1 MQKQNWK
8 KILNYVVG
16 PILFVVLA
24 YSIYNKIQKQPNLD
38 KSWLTIRETF
48 SSHAYLLL
56 LMFLL
61 MIINWSLEAKK
72 WQLLIEPVQK
82 VSLMTGFKAVLSG
95 LSFSLFI
102 PNGMGEYL
110 GRMLY
115 MQEGKRLQ
123 SVAISFMGSL
133 SQVIVTLVIGVIGLE
148 FMLHYFPSSGLMTT
162 GLNRFWLR
170 ALVYAVI
177 IFIGF
182 FLLLYFKISL
192 FVNWFEKIPFVY
204 KHRLLID
211 SLKEFEQKLLL
222 RVLLL
227 AFCRYS
233 VFIAQ
238 YILMFY
244 LFNVVMPLEES
255 IWSVSILFLLI
266 AIVPTIPIAEL
277 GVRGEIS
284 IKVFGL
290 LSTNTLGIISAAG
303 FIWLINLIIPAL
315 VGSLFVLSLKIFKK
329 AENRAL
335 EMKSEEPKNA

>member
-1 MQKQNWK
+1 MQKQKWK
-8 KILNYVVG
+8 KLLNYVVG
-16 PILFVVLA
+16 PILFVVLS
-24 YSIYNKIQKQPNLD
+24 YSIYRKIEKQPNLP
-38 KSWLTIRETF
+38 KSWDAIKETF
-48 SSHAYLLL
+48 SAHYYLLALMLL
-56 LMFLL
+56 LMVL
-61 MIINWSLEAKK
+61 NWSLEARK
-72 WQLLIEPVQK
+72 WQLLIRPVQK

-115 MQEGKRLQ
+115 MQEGNRLK
-123 SVAISFMGSL
+123 SVAVSFMGSL
-133 SQVIVTLVIGVIGLE
+133 SQVIVTLVVGVIGLE
-148 FMLHYFPSSGLMTT
+148 FVKYNVPSVGLATT
-162 GLNRFWLR
+162 GLTPFWLQ
-170 ALVYAVI
+170 ALVYAVV
-177 IFIGF
+177 IFIVF
-182 FLLLYFKISL
+182 FLLLYFKISI

-211 SLKEFEQKLLL
+211 SLKDFDRTLLL
-222 RVLLL
+222 QVLLL
-227 AFCRYS
+227 AFIRYV

-238 YILMFY
+238 YVLMFY
-244 LFNVVMPLEES
+244 LFNVTMPLQEA

-290 LSTNTLGIISAAG
+290 FSTNTLGIVSAAG

-315 VGSLFVLSLKIFKK
+315 VGSLFVLSLRIFKRTEIK
-329 AENRAL
+329 AA
-335 EMKSEEPKNA
+335 KTK

>member
-1 MQKQNWK
+1 MRKQNWK

-24 YSIYNKIQKQPNLD
+24 YSIYNKIDKQPNLVN
-38 KSWLTIRETF
+38 SWQTIQETF
-48 SSHAYLLL
+48 ASHAYLLI
-56 LMFLL
+56 LMFVL
-61 MIINWSLEAKK
+61 MIVNWSLEAKK
-72 WQLLIEPVQK
+72 WQLLISLVQR
-82 VSLMTGFKAVLSG
+82 VSLFTAFKAVLSG

-102 PNGMGEYL
+102 PNGLGEYL

-115 MQEGKRLQ
+115 MNEGKRLK
-123 SVAISFMGSL
+123 SVAVSFMGSL
-133 SQVIVTLVIGVIGLE
+133 SQVIVTLVLGVIGLE
-148 FMLHYFPSSGLMTT
+148 FMLHYVPSAGLIASGLS
-162 GLNRFWLR
+162 RFWVR

-177 IFIGF
+177 IFILF
-182 FLLLYFKISL
+182 FLLLYFRISL
-192 FVNWFEKIPFVY
+192 FVNWFERIPFVY

-211 SLKEFEQKLLL
+211 ALKEFDSRLLL
-222 RVLLL
+222 KVLAL
-227 AFCRYS
+227 AFIRYC

-244 LFNVVMPLEES
+244 LFNVIIPFKVA

-284 IKVFGL
+284 IKIFGL
-290 LSTNTLGIISAAG
+290 LSTNTLGIISATG

-315 VGSLFVLSLKIFKK
+315 VGSLFVLSLKLFKK
-329 AENRAL
+329 AEIRAQ
-335 EMKSEEPKNA
+335 EKKSKIPSN

>member
-1 MQKQNWK
+1 MRKQNWK

-24 YSIYNKIQKQPNLD
+24 CSIYNKLQKQPNLP
-38 KSWLTIRETF
+38 KSWDIIKETF
-48 SSHAYLLL
+48 SSHAYLLV
-56 LMFLL
+56 LMLAL
-61 MIINWSLEAKK
+61 MVVNWSLEARK
-72 WQLLIEPVQK
+72 WQLLIRPVQK
-82 VSLMTGFKAVLSG
+82 VTLMTGFKAVLSG

-115 MQEGKRLQ
+115 MQEGNRLK
-123 SVAISFMGSL
+123 SVAVSFMGSL

-148 FMLHYFPSSGLMTT
+148 FMMHYVPSAGLANT
-162 GLNRFWLR
+162 GLTRFWIK

-211 SLKEFEQKLLL
+211 SLKEFDRKLLL

-238 YILMFY
+238 YVLMFY
-244 LFNVVMPLEES
+244 LFNVMMPLKEA

-290 LSTNTLGIISAAG
+290 FSSNTLGIVSAAG

-315 VGSLFVLSLKIFKK
+315 VGSLFVLSLRIFKRTEIK
-329 AENRAL
+329 AKKTE
-335 EMKSEEPKNA
+335 

>member
-1 MQKQNWK
+1 MNWK

-24 YSIYNKIQKQPNLD
+24 YSIYNKIQSQPNLP
-38 KSWLTIRETF
+38 KSWATIRTTF
-48 SSHAYLLL
+48 SSHAYLLILMLL
-56 LMFLL
+56 LMVL
-61 MIINWSLEAKK
+61 NWSLEARK
-72 WQLLIEPVQK
+72 WQLLIRPVQK

-115 MQEGKRLQ
+115 MQEGNRLK
-123 SVAISFMGSL
+123 SVAVSFMGSL
-133 SQVIVTLVIGVIGLE
+133 SQVIVTLVVGVIGLE
-148 FMLHYFPSSGLMTT
+148 FMVHYVPSAGLANT
-162 GLNRFWLR
+162 GLTRFWVK
-170 ALVYAVI
+170 ALVYSVI

-182 FLLLYFKISL
+182 FLLLYFKISI
-192 FVNWFEKIPFVY
+192 FVSWFEKIPFVY

-211 SLKEFEQKLLL
+211 SLKAFDRRLLL

-227 AFCRYS
+227 ALCRYS

-238 YILMFY
+238 YVLMFY
-244 LFNVVMPLEES
+244 LFNVMMPLKEA

-290 LSTNTLGIISAAG
+290 FSSNTLGIVSAAG

-315 VGSLFVLSLKIFKK
+315 VGSLFVLSLRIFKK
-329 AENRAL
+329 AELKATKTN
-335 EMKSEEPKNA
+335 

>member
-1 MQKQNWK
+1 MLKRNWK

-16 PILFVVLA
+16 PILFIVLS
-24 YSIYNKIQKQPNLD
+24 YSIYHKIQKQPNLP
-38 KSWLTIRETF
+38 KSWAAIKETF
-48 SSHAYLLL
+48 GAHFYLLGLMLL
-56 LMFLL
+56 LMVL
-61 MIINWSLEAKK
+61 NWTLEARK
-72 WQLLIEPVQK
+72 WQLLIRPVQK

-115 MQEGKRLQ
+115 MQEGNRLK
-123 SVAISFMGSL
+123 SVAVSFMGSL
-133 SQVIVTLVIGVIGLE
+133 SQVIVTLVVGVIGLE
-148 FMLHYFPSSGLMTT
+148 YVMHYVPTAGLANT
-162 GLNRFWLR
+162 GLTRFWLR
-170 ALVYAVI
+170 ALIYAVI
-177 IFIGF
+177 VFIGF

-211 SLKEFEQKLLL
+211 SLKEFDRPLLL

-233 VFIAQ
+233 VFICQ
-238 YILMFY
+238 YVLMFY
-244 LFNVVMPLEES
+244 LFNVMMPLKEA

-290 LSTNTLGIISAAG
+290 FSTNTLGIVSAAG

-315 VGSLFVLSLKIFKK
+315 VGSLFVLSLRIFKRTEIK
-329 AENRAL
+329 ATKTN
-335 EMKSEEPKNA
+335 

>member
-1 MQKQNWK
+1 MRKQNWK

-24 YSIYNKIQKQPNLD
+24 YSIFHKLQKQPNLP
-38 KSWLTIRETF
+38 KSWEGIKETF
-48 SSHAYLLL
+48 SENSYLLV
-56 LMFLL
+56 LMFVL
-61 MIINWSLEAKK
+61 MVVNWTLEARK
-72 WQLLIEPVQK
+72 WQLLIQPVQK
-82 VSLMTGFKAVLSG
+82 VGLMTGFKAVLSG

-115 MQEGKRLQ
+115 MKEGNRLK
-123 SVAISFMGSL
+123 SVAVSFMGSL

-148 FMLHYFPSSGLMTT
+148 FMMHYVPSAGLENT
-162 GLNRFWLR
+162 GLTRFWLK

-204 KHRLLID
+204 KHRLFID
-211 SLKEFEQKLLL
+211 SLKEFDKGLLL

-227 AFCRYS
+227 AFCRYT

-238 YILMFY
+238 YVLMFY
-244 LFNVVMPLEES
+244 LFNVMMPLKEV

-284 IKVFGL
+284 IKVFGIF
-290 LSTNTLGIISAAG
+290 SSNTLGIVSAAG

-315 VGSLFVLSLKIFKK
+315 VGSLFVLSLRIFKRTEIS
-329 AENRAL
+329 A
-335 EMKSEEPKNA
+335 MKN

>member
-1 MQKQNWK
+1 MRKQNWK

-16 PILFVVLA
+16 PILFVVLS
-24 YSIYNKIQKQPNLD
+24 YSIYHKIQKQPNLP
-38 KSWLTIRETF
+38 KSWDTIKEAF
-48 SSHAYLLL
+48 SAHAYLLILMLL
-56 LMFLL
+56 LMVL
-61 MIINWSLEAKK
+61 NWSLEARK
-72 WQLLIEPVQK
+72 WQLLIRPVQK

-115 MQEGKRLQ
+115 MQEGNRLK
-123 SVAISFMGSL
+123 SVAVSFMGSL
-133 SQVIVTLVIGVIGLE
+133 SQVIVTLIIGVIGLE
-148 FMLHYFPSSGLMTT
+148 FMIHYVPSAGLENT
-162 GLNRFWLR
+162 GLTRFWLK

-177 IFIGF
+177 IFICF

-211 SLKEFEQKLLL
+211 SLKEFDKKLLL

-227 AFCRYS
+227 ALCRYS

-238 YILMFY
+238 YVLMFY
-244 LFNVVMPLEES
+244 LFNVTMSLKEA

-290 LSTNTLGIISAAG
+290 FSANTLGIVSAAG

-315 VGSLFVLSLKIFKK
+315 VGSLFVLSLRIFKK
-329 AENRAL
+329 AELKEAKTN
-335 EMKSEEPKNA
+335 

>member
-1 MQKQNWK
+1 MRKEHWK

-24 YSIYNKIQKQPNLD
+24 YSIYNKIKSQPNLP
-38 KSWLTIRETF
+38 KSWDAIKQTF
-48 SSHAYLLL
+48 GQNLDLLALMLL
-56 LMFLL
+56 LMVL
-61 MIINWSLEAKK
+61 NWSLEARK
-72 WQLLIEPVQK
+72 WQLLIRPVQK
-82 VSLMTGFKAVLSG
+82 VGLMTGFKAVLSG

-115 MQEGKRLQ
+115 MQDGNRLK
-123 SVAISFMGSL
+123 SVAVSFMGSL

-148 FMLHYFPSSGLMTT
+148 YLMHKVPSAGLVST
-162 GLNRFWLR
+162 GLTIFWLK

-177 IFIGF
+177 IFIAF

-211 SLKEFEQKLLL
+211 SLKEFDSGLLA

-238 YILMFY
+238 YVLMFY
-244 LFNVVMPLEES
+244 LFNVKMTLAEA

-290 LSTNTLGIISAAG
+290 FSSNTLGIVSAAG

-315 VGSLFVLSLKIFKK
+315 VGSLFVLSLRIFKR
-329 AENRAL
+329 AEIKTGKIN
-335 EMKSEEPKNA
+335 

>member
-1 MQKQNWK
+1 MRKQNWK

-24 YSIYNKIQKQPNLD
+24 YSIYNKIQKQPNLP
-38 KSWLTIRETF
+38 KSWDTIKETF
-48 SSHAYLLL
+48 SSHAYLLI

-61 MIINWSLEAKK
+61 MVLNWSLEARK
-72 WQLLIEPVQK
+72 WQLLIRPVQK

-115 MQEGKRLQ
+115 MQEGNRLK
-123 SVAISFMGSL
+123 SVAVSFMGSL

-148 FMLHYFPSSGLMTT
+148 FMMHYVPSAGLENT
-162 GLNRFWLR
+162 GLTRFWLK

-177 IFIGF
+177 IFIVF

-211 SLKEFEQKLLL
+211 SLKEFDRKLLL

-238 YILMFY
+238 YVLMFY
-244 LFNVVMPLEES
+244 LFNVMMPLKEA

-290 LSTNTLGIISAAG
+290 FSSNTLGIVSAAG

-315 VGSLFVLSLKIFKK
+315 VGSLFVLSLRIFKRTEIK
-329 AENRAL
+329 A
-335 EMKSEEPKNA
+335 MKTE